1 MKIIRY
7 EETFRDDMIFMNLY
21 AKDALGKIPHL
32 REDLLNIEEHYFNKG
47 GYFWLAINENNRV
60 IGSIGIKPCGDV
72 AEIKRLFVK
81 PDLKRQ
87 GIGSKLLETLEN
99 YQKLYNVR
107 QNGNLN
113 ENKCMHGINYSNVPG
128 YVYNLLFF
136 FSDMLFDV

>member
-99 YQKLYNVR
+99 YAKNHNIKVLELHLGDENHYWESR
-107 QNGNLN
+107 LFYKSRGYIEYKPYYMKKNL
-113 ENKCMHGINYSNVPG
+113 
-128 YVYNLLFF
+128 
-136 FSDMLFDV
+136 D